1 MAQESSSSTNHA
13 GVWIP
18 PPVLYVLP
26 LLLAGLLQSIVPFP
40 SLPQGI
46 ARGVAVLLGAIGM
59 LLCIW
64 SIGLFRRSKTSLV
77 PVKPS
82 AALVLSGPYQLTR
95 NPMYLGLLCLY
106 LAAAFWLNL
115 IWALLLA
122 PIVIA
127 IVQRMVIEKEE
138 RYLER
143 HFGEAYRQYKAQVRR
158 WI

>member
-1 MAQESSSSTNHA
+1 MAQQTSNSSNHA
-13 GVWIP
+13 GVWVP

-26 LLLAGLLQSIVPFP
+26 LLLAQLVQSVVPLP
-40 SLPQGI
+40 ALPQAI
-46 ARGVAVLLGAIGM
+46 ARGVAPLLGAVGV

-64 SIGLFRRSKTSLV
+64 SIGLFRRAKTSLV

-82 AALVLSGPYQLTR
+82 AALVISGPYQLTR

-106 LAAAFWLNL
+106 FAAAFWLNL

-143 HFGEAYRQYKAQVRR
+143 HFGEPYRQYKAQVRR